1 MVIVFNLKNVKEL
14 SPSTI
19 LITLVILSALPF
31 IIIAL
36 MSSLLHQTMDT
47 DSYLLFHNIVEV
59 FSIVVSF
66 SIFGV
71 GYYTYEQSKNRYALF
86 LSCAFLVIGFIDLIH
101 MLSYP
106 NMPNFITYND
116 PNKSILFWIAARL
129 ISALTLIISA
139 FIYADNENRWLSK
152 KYLLP
157 AATIIS
163 ALIFIVVIYFP
174 FYLPPMINVG
184 SGLTPF
190 KIYSEYVIIGFFV
203 IAFLLYWKRLKKT
216 KNDNNMLILA
226 ALILCIFSEFSF
238 TLYLSAFD
246 TYSILG
252 HVYKIIAFLLIYWG
266 VFIVTIL
273 EPYQKLE
280 VEIKEREN
288 AEKNIEMLAN
298 VVESSDDAIL
308 TKSIDGTI
316 TSWNKG
322 AEQTYGYSAAEI
334 LGKNISI
341 LAPLE
346 LKKET
351 SELIEKIKRG
361 EKIQHYRT
369 LRLKKDK
376 TPINV
381 SITIS
386 PVFDS
391 YGELVN
397 FSIISRDITQQK
409 EAENKIKR
417 ALNEK
422 ELLLREIH
430 HRVKNNMQI
439 VLSLLNLQTQ
449 YVETDEAAEIL
460 QEAQNRVKAMATI
473 HEKLYQSA
481 DLSTI
486 DFPDYIHS
494 LISGIFFSHEIK
506 EGQVESIIEIE
517 QIKLNIETA
526 VPCGLIISEL
536 VSNSLKHA
544 FPFGKTGIIRV
555 ELKSQDNL
563 FKLTVSDNG
572 IGFPE
577 GLDFE
582 NANSLGLQLVN
593 NLIRQIDG
601 DIKLDRS
608 EGTKFIITFKEL
620 KYNERM

>member
-1 MVIVFNLKNVKEL
+1 MVVVFDFKKVKEL

-19 LITLVILSALPF
+19 LVTLVILSALPF

-36 MSSLLHQTMDT
+36 MSTFLHQTLDT
-47 DSYLLFHNIVEV
+47 DSYLSFHIIVEV
-59 FSIVVSF
+59 LSIVVSL

-86 LSCAFLVIGFIDLIH
+86 LSCAFLVIGFIDLVH
-101 MLSYP
+101 MLSFP

-116 PNKSILFWIAARL
+116 PNKTILFWIAARL
-129 ISALTLIISA
+129 ISAIALIISA
-139 FIYADNENRWLSK
+139 FIYVDNENQWLSK

-157 AATIIS
+157 AASLIL
-163 ALIFIVVIYFP
+163 ALVFIVIIYFP
-174 FYLPPMINVG
+174 LYLPSMIIVG

-190 KIYSEYVIIGFFV
+190 KIYSEYIIIGLFA
-203 IAFLLYWKRLKKT
+203 IAFFLYWKRLKKT
-216 KNDNNMLILA
+216 KNENNMLILA
-226 ALILCIFSEFSF
+226 AIILCIFSEFSL
-238 TLYLSAFD
+238 TLYLSVFD
-246 TYSILG
+246 TYNVMG

-273 EPYQKLE
+273 EPYHKLE
-280 VEIKEREN
+280 VEIKEREK
-288 AEKNIEMLAN
+288 AEEYIQMLAN
-298 VVESSDDAIL
+298 VVESSDDAII
-308 TKSIDGTI
+308 TKSLDGTI
-316 TSWNKG
+316 DSWNKG
-322 AEQTYGYSAAEI
+322 AEQMYGYSADEV

-341 LAPLE
+341 LAPPE
-346 LKKET
+346 LKKEAF
-351 SELIEKIKRG
+351 ELIEKIKQG
-361 EKIQHYRT
+361 EKIQHYQT

-376 TPINV
+376 TVINV

-391 YGELVN
+391 SGELVN

-409 EAENKIKR
+409 KAENKIKR
-417 ALNEK
+417 ALKEK

-439 VLSLLNLQTQ
+439 VLSLLNLQSK

-486 DFPDYIHS
+486 DFAEYIHS
-494 LISGIFFSHEIK
+494 LISGIFFSHKIK

-517 QIKLNIETA
+517 DIKLNIETA

-544 FPFGKTGIIRV
+544 FPHGKTGIIRV
-555 ELKSQDNL
+555 ALHSKGNL
-563 FKLTVSDNG
+563 FNLTVSDDG

-577 GLDFE
+577 DLDFE
-582 NANSLGLQLVN
+582 KANSLGLQLVN

-601 DIKLDRS
+601 NIKLDRS

-620 KYNERM
+620 DYNERM